1 MILSDEPI
9 LYPYVTQPDILVVM
23 SQEAYTRFTPDLK
36 AGRHTDH
43 RAGTG
48 ADLRYQAGERVY
60 GVPAT
65 RLAEELGKRM
75 VLNIVMVGF
84 FAAVTHVLSADSL
97 RKAVADSVPP
107 AMRDLN
113 LRAFD
118 KGFEFGLT
126 KVRELAAEEHETVP
140 SLEDE

>member
-1 MILSDEPI
+1 L
-9 LYPYVTQPDILVVM
+9 
-23 SQEAYTRFTPDLK
+23 
-36 AGRHTDH
+36 
-43 RAGTG
+43 
-48 ADLRYQAGERVY
+48 
-60 GVPAT
+60 
-65 RLAEELGKRM
+65 
-75 VLNIVMVGF
+75 
-84 FAAVTHVLSADSL
+84 
-97 RKAVADSVPP
+97 AVADSVPP